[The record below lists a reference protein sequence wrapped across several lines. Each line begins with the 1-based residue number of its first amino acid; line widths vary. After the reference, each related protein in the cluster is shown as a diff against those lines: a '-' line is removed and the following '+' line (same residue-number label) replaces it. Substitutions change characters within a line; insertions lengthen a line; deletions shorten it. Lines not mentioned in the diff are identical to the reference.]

1 MIPSRMSSKLVQ
13 TAIDLSVDARIDK
26 ERGVLIIGKREIDL
40 RIIDVI
46 ATPRPDVLW
55 RFFELNGV
63 VQAEP
68 IDDPSRVLESNP
80 KKARK
85 PREPVTIQ

>member
-1 MIPSRMSSKLVQ
+1 MASNLDQP
-13 TAIDLSVDARIDK
+13 AFDLSVDARIDK
-26 ERGVLIIGKREIDL
+26 KRGVLIIGKRELDL

-68 IDDPSRVLESNP
+68 IDDPSRVLESKP
-80 KKARK
+80 KKANKR
-85 PREPVTIQ
+85 RAPVTIQ